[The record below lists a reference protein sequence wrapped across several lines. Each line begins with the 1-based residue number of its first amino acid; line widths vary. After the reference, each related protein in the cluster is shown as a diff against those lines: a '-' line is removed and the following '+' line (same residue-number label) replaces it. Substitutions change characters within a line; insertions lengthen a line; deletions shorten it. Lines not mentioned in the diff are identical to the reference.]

1 MVWRYK
7 DIREVTE
14 EEYAAYYA
22 GTDPHKRARL
32 EKTRQRKDRYRTV
45 VADRMA
51 REMLAE
57 VLCLAPEEVP
67 FAYEEGGRPYVPGSP
82 YRFSISHSENMV
94 AVAVHTADVGIDVE
108 RIREAPMALARRYF
122 CAEENLYLFGH
133 EPKDA
138 DFAAHATPDVLLRF
152 FEIWTAKE
160 AYLKSMGRG
169 LTHLRSVNTTLFKF
183 ERHLLKEDYLLTIYT
198 AKD

>member
-1 MVWRYK
+1 MIWRCK

-14 EEYAAYYA
+14 EEYALCYEKVDA
-22 GTDPHKRARL
+22 HKRARL

-45 VADRMA
+45 VADRLA
-51 REMLAE
+51 REMLGEALRLPPDD
-57 VLCLAPEEVP
+57 VV
-67 FAYEEGGRPYVPGSP
+67 FAYEEGGRPYVPDSP
-82 YRFSISHSENMV
+82 YRFSISHSENVVVV
-94 AVAVHTADVGIDVE
+94 AIHTADIGIDVE
-108 RIREAPMALARRYF
+108 RIRPVSMQMARRYF

-133 EPKDA
+133 VPQDA

-160 AYLKSMGRG
+160 DYLKSMGRG

-183 ERHLLKEDYLLTIYT
+183 ERHLLKEDYLLTIYVGEE
-198 AKD
+198 